1 MIMNYD
7 EYIKIVPKETVE
19 FVNLVLKFFDYI
31 CKNWNIVIEDK
42 NKNQSE
48 IVIDHFETKIFA
60 ILLGV
65 QYYQNPNDK
74 VRIILDNCGLS
85 EDFINSLEIERIK
98 ETEVNYND
106 VFNKTAN
113 VFCQCEYY
121 ENYMLLMPDEIII
134 NVYTNKKYRVN
145 QMDWIFKNNNW

>member
-19 FVNLVLKFFDYI
+19 FVNLVLKLFDYYI
-31 CKNWNIVIEDK
+31 CKEWNILIGDE
-42 NKNQSE
+42 NQYSE
-48 IVIDHFETKIFA
+48 IVIDHIESKIFA

-85 EDFINSLEIERIK
+85 EDFINSLEIEKIK

-121 ENYMLLMPDEIII
+121 ENHMLDRKS
-134 NVYTNKKYRVN
+134 VV
-145 QMDWIFKNNNW
+145 